1 MGRLRESSVGSAAS
15 AARVPGVLIVWG
27 FAEDTLEAASLGCLK
42 AGLESGVLLS
52 GVPRFLEGHGMDVVI
67 AQMGEQW
74 PVGIETGHVD
84 AGNMQN
90 V

>member
-1 MGRLRESSVGSAAS
+1 MRSLRKRGVGGATSAAL
-15 AARVPGVLIVWG
+15 VPGVLIVWG

-52 GVPRFLEGHGMDVVI
+52 GVPRFLEGHGVYVVI

-74 PVGIETGHVD
+74 PVGIETGNVD